1 MRVVHVTPYFAP
13 AFVYGGP
20 PRAILSLCQGL
31 QGAGVDVEVV
41 TTVANGASDLPPSLA
56 GSSERSGW
64 PADEYG
70 GVPVHYAARAFPPAF
85 FNSAI
90 REPIRVALKR
100 SDVCH
105 IHGLWT
111 IPAWQAARAARQLGV
126 PFVVSPR
133 GILQPAARSRRGW
146 RKRVAF
152 QLFERHYLK
161 DAERVHATSEAE
173 AVVLRTIVEPSRVVT
188 IPNGVD
194 LSASDRVTSG
204 ARARFGIPENV
215 PLVVFV
221 GRLHPIKRLDLLT
234 EAVALVR
241 DAYPSTRLVLAGP
254 EEGGLAPI
262 AWQLARLGQS
272 VQVVGSLDDEAK
284 WALLRES
291 TALVMCSDSENFG
304 ASVAEA
310 MAAACPVVVTQTCPW
325 REVQEQGCGYWV
337 AQNARSIADALSSII
352 ADPRLAASMGAQGS
366 RLARTRYGWRGIG
379 AAMAACYADI
389 LSSGRQVA

>member
-20 PRAILSLCQGL
+20 PRSILALCQGL
-31 QGAGVDVEVV
+31 QGAGIDVEVV
-41 TTVANGASDLPPSLA
+41 TTVANGAIDLPPSSQ
-56 GSSERSGW
+56 GSIEPSGW
-64 PADEYG
+64 PADQYD
-70 GVPVHYAARAFPPAF
+70 GVPVHYAARAFPSAC
-85 FNSAI
+85 FNAAI
-90 REPIRVALKR
+90 REPIHVALTR

-111 IPAWQAARAARQLGV
+111 VPAWQAARAARQLGV

-133 GILQPAARSRRGW
+133 GMLQPAAREHRGW

-152 QLFERHYLK
+152 ELFERHYLM
-161 DAERVHATSEAE
+161 DAVRLHATSEAE
-173 AVVLRTIVEPSRVVT
+173 AAVLRTIVEPARVVT
-188 IPNGVD
+188 IPNGID
-194 LSASDRVTSG
+194 LSAPDRAPSG
-204 ARARFGIPENV
+204 ARARFGIPEDV
-215 PLVVFV
+215 PLVAFV

-241 DAYPSTRLVLAGP
+241 EAYPSTRLILAGP

-272 VQVVGSLDDEAK
+272 VQVVGSLDDDAK

-310 MAAACPVVVTQTCPW
+310 MAAACPVVVAQTCPW
-325 REVQEQGCGYWV
+325 REVQEQGCGFWV
-337 AQNARSIADALSSII
+337 PQNAHAIAEALSSLI
-352 ADPRLAASMGAQGS
+352 ADPLLAASMGAQGA
-366 RLARTRYGWRGIG
+366 RLARARYGWRGIG